1 MFFCSEYEEANR
13 QARKNEAS
21 LSLDIHALTEADD

>member
-21 LSLDIHALTEADD
+21 LSLDIRALAEAE